1 MYKKT
6 NLLLTLLLLP
16 ASIFASSD
24 LTIDGIINDQVISR
38 VGQLF
43 YEDFVSGWTPPKFE
57 GYLTIKERPDNFAG
71 NVIWIEVNDIIVYEA
86 RVGFRPNGIEDKA
99 LEART
104 IVEDYLLENDDI
116 LQELEGI
123 K

>member
-1 MYKKT
+1 MYKT
-6 NLLLTLLLLP
+6 ANLLLTLFLLP
-16 ASIFASSD
+16 ASILASSD

-71 NVIWIEVNDIIVYEA
+71 HVIWLEVNDTMLNEA
-86 RVGFRPNGIEDKA
+86 RVGLGPNGIEYNVLA
-99 LEART
+99 AR
-104 IVEDYLLENDDI
+104 IKLEDY
-116 LQELEGI
+116 
-123 K
+123 